1 MDNDLHCLK
10 TYLQTILSKINNSS
24 ISESELKNLRN
35 YYLDSLLVNSS
46 NKELKTYLFIGYYIL
61 HNKDFLLNI
70 NEQSE
75 SNNVNTTGY

>member
-1 MDNDLHCLK
+1 MDTDLHCLK
-10 TYLQTILSKINNSS
+10 NYLQTIISKIDNNS
-24 ISESELKNLRN
+24 ISNFELKNLRN

-75 SNNVNTTGY
+75 FNNINITS

>member
-1 MDNDLHCLK
+1 MDIDSHCLK
-10 TYLQTILSKINNSS
+10 NYLQTIISKIDNNN
-24 ISESELKNLRN
+24 ISEFELRNLRN

-75 SNNVNTTGY
+75 GDNFITSS

>member
-1 MDNDLHCLK
+1 MDTDLHCLK
-10 TYLQTILSKINNSS
+10 NYLQTIISKIDNNS
-24 ISESELKNLRN
+24 ISNFELKNLRN

-75 SNNVNTTGY
+75 SNNISTTS

>member
-1 MDNDLHCLK
+1 MDTDLHCLK
-10 TYLQTILSKINNSS
+10 NYLQTIISKIDNNN
-24 ISESELKNLRN
+24 ISEFELRNLRN

-70 NEQSE
+70 NEQPEGDNFITS
-75 SNNVNTTGY
+75 S

>member
-1 MDNDLHCLK
+1 MDIDLHCLK
-10 TYLQTILSKINNSS
+10 NYLQTIISKIDNNN
-24 ISESELKNLRN
+24 ISEFELRNLRN

-75 SNNVNTTGY
+75 GDNFITSS

>member
-1 MDNDLHCLK
+1 MDTDLHCLK
-10 TYLQTILSKINNSS
+10 NYLQTIISKINNNN
-24 ISESELKNLRN
+24 ISECELKNLRN

-70 NEQSE
+70 NEQTE
-75 SNNVNTTGY
+75 SNNFIPST

>member
-1 MDNDLHCLK
+1 MDTDLNCLK
-10 TYLQTILSKINNSS
+10 NYLQTIISKIDNNN
-24 ISESELKNLRN
+24 ISECELKNLRN

-70 NEQSE
+70 NEQTE
-75 SNNVNTTGY
+75 SNNFIPST

>member
-1 MDNDLHCLK
+1 MDTDLHCLK
-10 TYLQTILSKINNSS
+10 NYLQTIISKIDNNN
-24 ISESELKNLRN
+24 ISECELKNLRN

-70 NEQSE
+70 NEQTE
-75 SNNVNTTGY
+75 SNNFIPST